1 MFAAVCYGLVA
12 VFCFGVM
19 GACSHRAS
27 GSSYRDDEDNY
38 FSEEDNDSN
47 QYMQKRGEP
56 VKFPPP
62 RTDEYL
68 REKDEEMH
76 GKTDLERLW
85 ESHDEMFG
93 KTDLE
98 RLWES
103 HDEMFGK
110 KKDE

>member
-1 MFAAVCYGLVA
+1 MGYLIASFALLVL
-12 VFCFGVM
+12 M
-19 GACSHRAS
+19 GALATTGH
-27 GSSYRDDEDNY
+27 GTNYRDDEDKY

-47 QYMQKRGEP
+47 QYMQKRDEP
-56 VKFPPP
+56 MKFPPP
-62 RTDEYL
+62 TLDEYL

-76 GKTDLERLW
+76 GKTE
-85 ESHDEMFG
+85 
-93 KTDLE
+93 LE